1 MSILRYTDD
10 HEWARLEGHT
20 VTVGI
25 TAFAQDQLGEL
36 VFVELPTLGG
46 AVTQGDDAAVVES
59 VKAAGEVK
67 SPITGTIMEINESLV
82 DTPEKVNDDPMGE
95 GWIYKVAI
103 TDPTEW
109 ESLMDEAAYATL
121 VANASKTPT
130 APRF

>member
-46 AVTQGDDAAVVES
+46 AVTQGDEAAVVES

-67 SPITGTIMEINESLV
+67 SPVGGTIMEINESLV

-109 ESLMDEAAYATL
+109 ESLMDEAAYAAL
-121 VANASKTPT
+121 VADTS
-130 APRF
+130 

>member
-10 HEWARLEGHT
+10 HEWARLEGDT

-46 AVTQGDDAAVVES
+46 AVTQGDEAAVVES

-67 SPITGTIMEINESLV
+67 SPVGGTIMEINESLV

-109 ESLMDEAAYATL
+109 ESLMDEAAYAAL
-121 VANASKTPT
+121 VANAP
-130 APRF
+130 

>member
-10 HEWARLEGHT
+10 HEWARREGDT

-25 TAFAQDQLGEL
+25 TEFAQDQLGEL
-36 VFVELPTLGG
+36 VFVELPTVGG
-46 AVTQGDDAAVVES
+46 AVTQGDEAAVIES

-67 SPITGTIMEINESLV
+67 SPVGGTIMEINESLV
-82 DTPEKVNDDPMGE
+82 DTPEKVNDDPMGK

-109 ESLMDEAAYATL
+109 EGLMDEAAYAAL
-121 VANASKTPT
+121 VANAS
-130 APRF
+130 

>member
-1 MSILRYTDD
+1 MTNLRYTDD
-10 HEWARLEGHT
+10 HEWARLEGDT

-46 AVTQGDDAAVVES
+46 AVTQGDEAAVVES

-67 SPITGTIMEINESLV
+67 SPVGGTIMEINESLV

-109 ESLMDEAAYATL
+109 ESLMDEAAYAAL
-121 VANASKTPT
+121 VANAS
-130 APRF
+130 

>member
-10 HEWARLEGHT
+10 HEWARLEGDS

-25 TAFAQDQLGEL
+25 TEFAQDQLGEL
-36 VFVELPTLGG
+36 VFVELPTVGG
-46 AVTQGDDAAVVES
+46 AVTQGDEAAVVES

-67 SPITGTIMEINESLV
+67 SPVGGTIMEINESLV

-103 TDPTEW
+103 ADQTEW
-109 ESLMDEAAYATL
+109 ESLMDEAAYAAL
-121 VANASKTPT
+121 VADTS
-130 APRF
+130 

>member
-1 MSILRYTDD
+1 MSILKYTDD

-46 AVTQGDDAAVVES
+46 AVTQGDEAAVVES

-67 SPITGTIMEINESLV
+67 SPVGGTIMEINESLV

-109 ESLMDEAAYATL
+109 ESLMDEAAYAAL
-121 VANASKTPT
+121 VANAS
-130 APRF
+130 

>member
-1 MSILRYTDD
+1 MSNLRYTDD
-10 HEWARLEGHT
+10 HEWARLEGDT

-46 AVTQGDDAAVVES
+46 AVTQGDEAAVVES

-67 SPITGTIMEINESLV
+67 SPVGGTIMEINESLV

-109 ESLMDEAAYATL
+109 ESLMDEAAYAAL
-121 VANASKTPT
+121 VANTS
-130 APRF
+130 

>member
-10 HEWARLEGHT
+10 HEWARLEGDT

-46 AVTQGDDAAVVES
+46 AVTQGDEAAVVES

-67 SPITGTIMEINESLV
+67 SPVGGTIMEINESLV

-95 GWIYKVAI
+95 GWIYKVAV
-103 TDPTEW
+103 TGPTEW
-109 ESLMDEAAYATL
+109 ESLMDEETYAAL
-121 VANASKTPT
+121 VTDAS
-130 APRF
+130 

>member
-10 HEWARLEGHT
+10 HEWARLEGDT

-25 TAFAQDQLGEL
+25 TEFAQDQLGEL
-36 VFVELPTLGG
+36 VFVELPTVGG
-46 AVTQGDDAAVVES
+46 AVTQGDEAAVVES

-67 SPITGTIMEINESLV
+67 SPVGGTIMEINESLV

-109 ESLMDEAAYATL
+109 ESLMDEAAYAAL
-121 VANASKTPT
+121 VANAS
-130 APRF
+130 

>member
-10 HEWARLEGHT
+10 HEWARLEGDT

-36 VFVELPTLGG
+36 VFVELPSLGG
-46 AVTQGDDAAVVES
+46 AVTQGDEAAVVES

-67 SPITGTIMEINESLV
+67 SPVGGTIMEINESLV
-82 DTPEKVNDDPMGE
+82 DTPEKINDDPMGE

-109 ESLMDEAAYATL
+109 ESLMDEAAYAAL
-121 VANASKTPT
+121 VANAS
-130 APRF
+130 

>member
-10 HEWARLEGHT
+10 HEWARLEGQT

-25 TAFAQDQLGEL
+25 TTFAQDQLGEL

-46 AVTQGDDAAVVES
+46 EVTQGDEAAVVES

-67 SPITGTIMEINESLV
+67 SPVGGTIMEINESLV

-109 ESLMDEAAYATL
+109 ESLMDEAAYAAL
-121 VANASKTPT
+121 VANAS
-130 APRF
+130 

>member
-1 MSILRYTDD
+1 MSNLRYTDD
-10 HEWARLEGHT
+10 HEWARLEGDT

-46 AVTQGDDAAVVES
+46 AVTQGDEAAVVES

-67 SPITGTIMEINESLV
+67 SPVGGTIMEINESLV

-109 ESLMDEAAYATL
+109 ESLMDEAAYAAL
-121 VANASKTPT
+121 VANAS
-130 APRF
+130 